1 MYHLGWPLQLCYNK
15 ICGRLEDAPLSVST
29 SNRISFSLLNF
40 TKLLD
45 MEYLLMESGIFI
57 EYFFKKKQNK
67 QPPPPKT
74 NTVVFYPGQDTVQ

>member
-57 EYFFKKKQNK
+57 EYFFKKN
-67 QPPPPKT
+67 KT
-74 NTVVFYPGQDTVQ
+74 NNPLLQKQTVVFYPGQDTVQ